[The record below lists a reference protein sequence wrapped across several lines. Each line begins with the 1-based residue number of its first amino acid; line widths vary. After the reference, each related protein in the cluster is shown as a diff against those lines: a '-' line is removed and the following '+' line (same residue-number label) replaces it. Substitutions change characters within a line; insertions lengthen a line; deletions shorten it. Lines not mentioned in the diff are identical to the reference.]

1 MEVYAKTFDYG
12 VIFDRQFEQHGDII
26 TVRNWLSAAE
36 ALTLTDL
43 HVDPQTFSQ
52 LRAVFM
58 LDLRIGD
65 ELSFGTH
72 AALLLQI
79 DILDTILQHEG
90 PVGLLILAL
99 LLVLSIYSWT
109 VIFSKLGALRGARK
123 TNARFLRAFRKAA
136 NLEAV
141 VVATEQFRPSPLVTV
156 FDFGYEEVERQVKS
170 RGQIANRPAVE
181 RALQIGVSEELAR
194 LESRMSILA
203 TAASVSPF
211 VGLLGTVMG
220 IIKAFEALSSQGS
233 TSLRAVGPGIAEA
246 LYATALG
253 LFAAIPA
260 AIFYNVFGNQIR
272 EIGARMDDFS
282 LEFLNL
288 VERNFGD

>member
-1 MEVYAKTFDYG
+1 MS
-12 VIFDRQFEQHGDII
+12 FE
-26 TVRNWLSAAE
+26 
-36 ALTLTDL
+36 
-43 HVDPQTFSQ
+43 
-52 LRAVFM
+52 
-58 LDLRIGD
+58 
-65 ELSFGTH
+65 TH
-72 AALLLQI
+72 AALLLQTE
-79 DILDTILQHEG
+79 ILDTILQHEG

-99 LLVLSIYSWT
+99 LLVLSVYSWT
-109 VIFSKLGALRGARK
+109 VIFSKLGVLRGARSV
-123 TNARFLRAFRKAA
+123 NAKFLRSFRKAP
-136 NLEAV
+136 NLQSA

-156 FDFGYEEVERQVKS
+156 FDFGYEEVERQIKAH
-170 RGQIANRPAVE
+170 GQLTNRPAVE
-181 RALQIGVSEELAR
+181 RSLQLGVSEELMR
-194 LESRMSILA
+194 LENRMNVLA

-220 IIKAFEALSSQGS
+220 IIRAFEALSMQGS

-260 AIFYNVFGNQIR
+260 AMAYNAFGNQIR

-288 VERNFGD
+288 IERNFGD